1 MPTTIVI
8 ADDHAVFRGALKVFL
23 EQESDFL
30 VVGEAGTGREALAA
44 IEDNDPDVLLL
55 DISMPGLSGARVAQ
69 EALRRKPALAIVV
82 LTMHDEKYYAQDL
95 FRFGARAFVLKKS
108 SGEELLR
115 AIRAAHKGE
124 RYVDPALVDEAVASY
139 VGIASRAGASAEL
152 ELDVLTP
159 REQEICRLLAY
170 GHTNV
175 EIAEQLYISNRTVQ
189 THRRNI
195 LTKLGLS
202 GRAELV
208 AFAID
213 HGLFNPY

>member
-1 MPTTIVI
+1 
-8 ADDHAVFRGALKVFL
+8 
-23 EQESDFL
+23 
-30 VVGEAGTGREALAA
+30 
-44 IEDNDPDVLLL
+44 
-55 DISMPGLSGARVAQ
+55 
-69 EALRRKPALAIVV
+69 
-82 LTMHDEKYYAQDL
+82 MHDEKYYVQDL
-95 FRFGARAFVLKKS
+95 FRLGARGFVLKKS

-115 AIRAAHKGE
+115 AIRAARKGE

-139 VGIASRAGASAEL
+139 VGMTSRTGASAKP

-175 EIAEQLYISNRTVQ
+175 EIAEQLHISNRTVQ

-208 AFAID
+208 AFAMD
-213 HGLFNPY
+213 HGLFSPY